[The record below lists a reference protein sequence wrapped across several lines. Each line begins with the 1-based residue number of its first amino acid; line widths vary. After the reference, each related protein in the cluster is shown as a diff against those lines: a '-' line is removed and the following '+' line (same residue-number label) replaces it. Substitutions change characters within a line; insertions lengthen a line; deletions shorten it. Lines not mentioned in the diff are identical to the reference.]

1 MSTVQHLAAALA
13 LAMTFALPPALATTR
28 GEKVY
33 DKTCVVCHSTGISGA
48 PRLGN
53 SQEWTIRLA
62 AGKEALVASVRN
74 GKGQMPAKG
83 GTPKFTDE
91 DLRAAVDYIVSKA
104 R

>member
-1 MSTVQHLAAALA
+1 MRTLHSLAAALA
-13 LAMTFALPPALATTR
+13 LAMPFALPPAFAASQ

-33 DKTCVVCHSTGISGA
+33 DKTCVVCHSEGISGA

-53 SQEWTIRLA
+53 SQEWAPRIA

-83 GTPKFTDE
+83 GNPKFTDE
-91 DLRAAVDYIVSKA
+91 DLRAAVDYIVSKS